1 MDIKKN
7 CLSFIPVTKSEKN
20 IEALY
25 KLLNERH
32 YNISH
37 QSLTSFNEH
46 KLFVLNH
53 PYRKWFLIIEKKI
66 VIGSIYILK
75 NNGIGI
81 NINNGDEVLIRES
94 LEWVLANFEPL
105 SEIKSIRSK
114 YFNISIH
121 PENETMSRLLSKL
134 NSELVEHTYILKK

>member
-1 MDIKKN
+1 MEIKKN
-7 CLSFIPVTKSEKN
+7 GLSFMPVTKSEKD
-20 IEALY
+20 IEALH
-25 KLLNERH
+25 KLLNKRH
-32 YNISH
+32 HNISH

-46 KLFVLNH
+46 KSFVLNH
-53 PYRKWFLIIEKKI
+53 PYREWFLIIEKKI

-81 NINNGDEVLIRES
+81 NINNGNEILFRES

-121 PENETMSRLLSKL
+121 PDNETMSSLLPKL
-134 NSELVEHTYILKK
+134 NSELIEHTYILKK